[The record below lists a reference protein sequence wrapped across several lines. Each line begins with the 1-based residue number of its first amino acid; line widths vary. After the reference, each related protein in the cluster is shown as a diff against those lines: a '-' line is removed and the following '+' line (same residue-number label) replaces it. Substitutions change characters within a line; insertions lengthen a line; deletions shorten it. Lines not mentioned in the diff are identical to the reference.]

1 MKILVIDIGGTH
13 LKVLAIGQRT
23 PRKMVTVVKRS
34 NVKALDRR
42 RIERMEM
49 TRVQIK
55 VLQNHDAL
63 VQTAAERFVTSAVE
77 AIRACGRFHVA
88 LSGGT
93 TPKRLYTLLATDRY
107 VARVDWSRVHV
118 FWGDERCVPPAD
130 PMSNCRIVR
139 VTLIDQA
146 PLPAENVRR
155 ICGEDDPVVAAAAY
169 KHELRRVL
177 DTSAGPPPSNA
188 RFDLILL
195 GMGDDGHTAALFP
208 RLTAVSEHERWVMAL
223 YVAEVSMWRVTC
235 TPVLFNAAAAA
246 NLTEA
251 GGQ

>member
-1 MKILVIDIGGTH
+1 
-13 LKVLAIGQRT
+13 
-23 PRKMVTVVKRS
+23 
-34 NVKALDRR
+34 
-42 RIERMEM
+42 M
-49 TRVQIK
+49 TRVRIK

-63 VQTAAERFVTSAVE
+63 VQTAAERFVASAVE

-93 TPKRLYTLLATDRY
+93 TPRRLSALLATDRY
-107 VARVDWSRVHV
+107 AARVDWSRVHV
-118 FWGDERCVPPAD
+118 FLGGKRCAPPAD
-130 PMSNCRIVR
+130 PMSNCRMVR

-146 PLPAENVRR
+146 PLPAENVHR
-155 ICGEDDPVVAAAAY
+155 ICGEDDPIAAAAAY

-177 DTSAGPPPSNA
+177 DTSAGPLPPNA

-208 RLTAVSEHERWVMAL
+208 GLTAVSEHERWVMAR

-235 TPVLFNAAAAA
+235 TPVPFNATATA
-246 NLTEA
+246 NFTEA